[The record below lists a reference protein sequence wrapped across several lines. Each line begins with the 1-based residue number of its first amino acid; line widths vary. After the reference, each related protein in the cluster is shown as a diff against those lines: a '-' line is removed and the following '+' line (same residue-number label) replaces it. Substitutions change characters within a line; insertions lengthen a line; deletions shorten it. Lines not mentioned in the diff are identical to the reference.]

1 MADKYS
7 ILGQV
12 VLNNVTD
19 DTEIYQVPEAASS
32 SVTQGSNTIVFS
44 PKAIS
49 DQTQTL
55 LTTLYVCTTTANS
68 RTIEIT
74 VIKNSTVPFT
84 TKLLTGRALTDN
96 QTDIF
101 TLNLTLASG
110 DALNAQISDSGAV
123 VDVTA
128 FGIEMITGVGPN
140 A

>member
-12 VLNNVTD
+12 ILNDAV

-32 SVTQGSNTIVFS
+32 SVTQGSTPIVFS
-44 PKAIS
+44 PKAVS

-68 RTIEIT
+68 NTIAIT
-74 VIKNSTVPFT
+74 VIKNLAVPVT
-84 TKLLTGRALTDN
+84 TKLLIGRTLTSN

-101 TLNLTLASG
+101 TLNLTLAPG
-110 DALNAQISDSGAV
+110 DALNAQISGTGSI

-128 FGIEMITGVGPN
+128 FGVEMITGVGPN

>member
-1 MADKYS
+1 MGDKYS
-7 ILGQV
+7 ILGQAI
-12 VLNNVTD
+12 LNNVVD
-19 DTEIYQVPEAASS
+19 DTAIYTVPEAASS
-32 SVTQGSNTIVFS
+32 SVTAGGTSIVFS
-44 PKAIS
+44 PRAVS

-74 VIKNSTVPFT
+74 VIKNSDPTVT

-110 DALNAQISDSGAV
+110 DALNAQISGTGAV

-128 FGIEMITGVGPN
+128 FGVEMITGVGPS